1 MDCASAIEYSMSP
14 FLYVLRSS
22 MYQNLHRSFLS
33 HAGMGSPGPTYLCNW
48 LLSSRRSLR
57 NRREEGRVSGR
68 SHSFLDLRRVDVD
81 KRTVFRFFARP
92 PLLPAPRALSRVNR
106 EQNYVRCIL
115 LSFAARVDRTRGR
128 RPTTRRALEAPKRP
142 II

>member
-22 MYQNLHRSFLS
+22 MYQNLHRSFHLML
-33 HAGMGSPGPTYLCNW
+33 AWAPPTYLCNW

-81 KRTVFRFFARP
+81 TRGRFCRFFARP

>member
-1 MDCASAIEYSMSP
+1 MLLQSNTRCLHFSTCYVAVCTRICIAP
-14 FLYVLRSS
+14 FYLML
-22 MYQNLHRSFLS
+22 
-33 HAGMGSPGPTYLCNW
+33 AWAPPTYLCNW

-81 KRTVFRFFARP
+81 TRGRFFGFSLAHLSSP
-92 PLLPAPRALSRVNR
+92 PLELYQVNR
-106 EQNYVRCIL
+106 EHNYVRCIL